1 MKRDSSA
8 QSVGLVTPQVAH
20 FDTPFQLS
28 NSATLDQHQL
38 IYETYGELNA
48 SGTNAVLICHALSG
62 SHHAAGIH
70 NATEP
75 RPGWWD
81 LAIGPGKP
89 IDTNRLFVVCSNNL
103 GGCDGSTGPNT
114 PMPGTS
120 TPWGSQFPQPQVR
133 DWVRSQKLLAEYLG
147 ISRWAAVVGGSLGG
161 MQALQWAIDFPDW
174 VEHCVALA
182 SAPGLTAQNIAFNEI
197 ARHAILSDPDFRGGH
212 YLAQDALPVRGVALA
227 RMVGHL
233 TYMSADGM
241 SDRFGRELREE
252 GFSPDGDQERVFQV
266 ESYLRHQ
273 GARFSTRFDANT
285 YVLMTRALDL
295 FDLSEGYTNLTTA
308 LSRAEAN
315 FLLLSFSSDWRFAPQ
330 RSIEIRDALMAAGK
344 AVTCANIQTDNG
356 HDGFLLPHQTYEGLL
371 AEWMQRVGRS

>member
-1 MKRDSSA
+1 MKPDLSA

-28 NSATLDQHQL
+28 NGATLDQHQL
-38 IYETYGELNA
+38 IFETYGELNA

-70 NATEP
+70 DATEQ

-252 GFSPDGDQERVFQV
+252 SFSPDGDQERVFQV

-308 LSRAEAN
+308 LSQAEAN

>member
-1 MKRDSSA
+1 MA
-8 QSVGLVTPQVAH
+8 QPVPTPR
-20 FDTPFQLS
+20 
-28 NSATLDQHQL
+28 
-38 IYETYGELNA
+38 
-48 SGTNAVLICHALSG
+48 CR
-62 SHHAAGIH
+62 
-70 NATEP
+70 EP
-75 RPGWWD
+75 
-81 LAIGPGKP
+81 
-89 IDTNRLFVVCSNNL
+89 
-103 GGCDGSTGPNT
+103 
-114 PMPGTS
+114 S

-182 SAPGLTAQNIAFNEI
+182 SAPRIDRTKILLLTRLRDTPFCPTRIFAV
-197 ARHAILSDPDFRGGH
+197 AIISPKTRS
-212 YLAQDALPVRGVALA
+212 PVRGVALA

-252 GFSPDGDQERVFQV
+252 SFSPDGDQERVFQV

-356 HDGFLLPHQTYEGLL
+356 HDGFLLPHQTYERLL

>member
-1 MKRDSSA
+1 MKPDLSA

-28 NSATLDQHQL
+28 NGATLDQHQL
-38 IYETYGELNA
+38 IFETYGELNA

-70 NATEP
+70 DATEQ

-114 PMPGTS
+114 PIPGTS

-197 ARHAILSDPDFRGGH
+197 ARHAILSDPDFRGGN

-252 GFSPDGDQERVFQV
+252 SFSPDGDQERVFQV

-356 HDGFLLPHQTYEGLL
+356 HDGFLLPHQTYERLL